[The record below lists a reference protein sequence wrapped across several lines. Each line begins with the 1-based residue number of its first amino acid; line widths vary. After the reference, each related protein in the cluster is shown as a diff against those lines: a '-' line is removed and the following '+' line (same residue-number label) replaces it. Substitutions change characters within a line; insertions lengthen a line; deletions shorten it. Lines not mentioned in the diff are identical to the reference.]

1 MRRAVPSLILGLLLA
16 CAWCP
21 LAAQSGVFLDG
32 RWEGS
37 IDLGEGPEAFVL
49 RLFPA
54 DPETGAATGGLVDL
68 PARKLFGYPL
78 EKIERDTEG
87 LSFSFLDGAPFDGI
101 FELKGSPVSVDS
113 GESFAAS
120 GTIMRLG
127 TDAPSGAPSGG
138 RFFLAYSGIDSRGP
152 DYGAEY
158 LVDSG
163 RGILPGS
170 LLFPDAEPGL
180 AVPVALLLSASG
192 ADRDGNNPS
201 VPGRSDALAELALAL
216 RDRGVASLRFD
227 RRGSGEAY
235 RLVAREEDLRFDD
248 HVEDARAAIARI
260 TADPRFS
267 GVVIVGYGDGAL
279 VGAAALIGGA
289 ASGEAAGRITGIAA
303 LCASGRT
310 EFETV
315 EERLSS
321 IPEELRPEAE
331 AIMAALKNG
340 ERYPDPSPFFADYF
354 RPGAQGYLASLFR
367 YNLRALIAAAPC
379 PVLVVAGGSDLQVAP
394 AETGVLAA
402 ARPDAAHRV
411 IPGMS
416 HALKLV
422 GADEEANYASFTDP
436 SLPLAPGLADLLA
449 AFAKGEA
456 LPEGPP
462 PSIPADTP

>member
-1 MRRAVPSLILGLLLA
+1 MRLAVPSLTLGLLLA
-16 CAWCP
+16 CASCP

-37 IDLGEGPEAFVL
+37 IDLGDGPEAFVL

-54 DPETGAATGGLVDL
+54 DPKTGAATGGLVDL

-101 FELKGSPVSVDS
+101 FELKGSPVSVDL
-113 GESFAAS
+113 GESFSAS
-120 GTIMRLG
+120 GTIMRIG
-127 TDAPSGAPSGG
+127 TYAPSGAPSGG
-138 RFFLAYSGIDSRGP
+138 RFFLAFSGIDSRGP
-152 DYGAEY
+152 GYGAEY
-158 LVDSG
+158 PIDSG
-163 RGILPGS
+163 RGVLPGS

-180 AVPVALLLSASG
+180 ALPVALLLSASG
-192 ADRDGNNPS
+192 GDRDGNNPS

-216 RDRGVASLRFD
+216 RDRGIASLRFD

-235 RLVAREEDLRFDD
+235 RLVAKEEDLRFDD
-248 HVEDARAAIARI
+248 HVEDARAALSRL

-267 GVVIVGYGDGAL
+267 GVVVVGYGDGAL

-289 ASGEAAGRITGIAA
+289 ASGEPQGRITGFAA

-321 IPEELRPEAE
+321 IPEELRAEAE

-340 ERYPDPSPFFADYF
+340 ERHPDPSPFFADYF
-354 RPGAQGYLASLFR
+354 RPAAQGYLASLFR
-367 YNLRALIAAAPC
+367 FDLPALIAAAPC

-394 AETGVLAA
+394 AETGLLAA
-402 ARPDAAHRV
+402 ARPDAAHRI

-416 HALKLV
+416 HALKFV

-436 SLPLAPGLADLLA
+436 SLPLAPGLADLVA

-456 LPEGPP
+456 LPDDPP
-462 PSIPADTP
+462 PEIPTQAP